1 MMQIEPFTGEWVSNY
16 LAHQTLN
23 IQIASDNVAAG
34 CLLLKHLQ
42 GVHNGDVP
50 AALAA
55 YYQGDGSIARHGL
68 YDDTRRYQRVVTDL
82 MARE

>member
-1 MMQIEPFTGEWVSNY
+1 
-16 LAHQTLN
+16 
-23 IQIASDNVAAG
+23 
-34 CLLLKHLQ
+34 LLLKHLH
-42 GVHNGDVP
+42 GVHNGDVS

-82 MARE
+82 VARE